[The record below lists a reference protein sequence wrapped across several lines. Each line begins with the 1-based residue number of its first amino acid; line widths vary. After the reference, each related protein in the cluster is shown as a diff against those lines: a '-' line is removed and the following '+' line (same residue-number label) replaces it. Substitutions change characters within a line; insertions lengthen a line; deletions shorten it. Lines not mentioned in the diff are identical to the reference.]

1 MIKQGRND
9 PCQCGSGKKFKQCC
23 QQSLVARTP
32 VANSLVEQTRQA
44 LQAAW
49 THRQQ
54 GNFSKAEELCHQV
67 IQKAP
72 NNSDAFNLLGVL
84 MMQDGRVDLATDY
97 FSRAVNLS
105 TKNPEF
111 HSNLGLAFHEQGNLV
126 AAEKQYRKAIAIK
139 PDYIDAHYNLHAVLL
154 ANDDLS
160 PAIKS
165 IQKVVSLQP
174 LDIDARYMLGVL
186 LEYTGNADAASE
198 QLEIVSKSSSLMKA
212 RLDAWNYI
220 KSAAK
225 QLPRITGS
233 GDQIFRLGFTQAN
246 SNGLVLEFGVRF
258 ATSIRQIAK
267 MVNQPV
273 HGFDSFEGLPEVWH
287 HEPKGSYTTKGVVP
301 IVPDNVSLQVGWFED
316 TLPKF
321 LEANAGPVRLI
332 NIDCDI
338 YSSTVTILENLAS
351 RMVVGSVIVFDEY
364 IGNERW
370 RDDEYKAFQEA
381 VEKYDWEYE
390 YIAFSVFTKQVA
402 VRITRVN

>member
-67 IQKAP
+67 
-72 NNSDAFNLLGVL
+72 
-84 MMQDGRVDLATDY
+84 MQDGRVDLATDY

-233 GDQIFRLGFTQAN
+233 GDQIFRLGFTQAMA
-246 SNGLVLEFGVRF
+246 SYWSLVFVLQPPLGKSPRWLISQSMALIVSKDCLKFGIMNPR
-258 ATSIRQIAK
+258 
-267 MVNQPV
+267 
-273 HGFDSFEGLPEVWH
+273 
-287 HEPKGSYTTKGVVP
+287 VVIP
-301 IVPDNVSLQVGWFED
+301 LRVLSLLFRI
-316 TLPKF
+316 T
-321 LEANAGPVRLI
+321 
-332 NIDCDI
+332 
-338 YSSTVTILENLAS
+338 
-351 RMVVGSVIVFDEY
+351 
-364 IGNERW
+364 
-370 RDDEYKAFQEA
+370 
-381 VEKYDWEYE
+381 
-390 YIAFSVFTKQVA
+390 SVFMLDGLK
-402 VRITRVN
+402 ILSLSF